1 LPWWIANS
9 LTLYAIGV
17 LADVNN
23 DALEAY
29 VAAELKA
36 DTSNDAHEAYVAAER
51 KAYTGN
57 DGIMLVAFYR
67 AAI

>member
-1 LPWWIANS
+1 
-9 LTLYAIGV
+9 
-17 LADVNN
+17 
-23 DALEAY
+23 

-57 DGIMLVAFYR
+57 DGIMLLAFYR

>member
-1 LPWWIANS
+1 
-9 LTLYAIGV
+9 
-17 LADVNN
+17 
-23 DALEAY
+23 

-36 DTSNDAHEAYVAAER
+36 DTSNDAHEAYEAAER

-57 DGIMLVAFYR
+57 DAHESYVAAERKADTGNDGIMLLAFYR